1 MKKLNILLSVLLSAF
16 LFTSVQAGSIGVG
29 IAGNIGTISAEGTET
44 EAASGSETENS
55 VRTATAGNNFAYGSA
70 FIEYNFGDSEIF
82 TLGVDYVPG
91 TADVNNKNLSRTDT
105 AASQTEGNDQSGT
118 YTANAEISDHTT
130 YYAELKLTEGFYV
143 KAGFAQVDIVTK
155 DTTTTSGTTGNYP
168 NKTLDAWTYGLGI
181 KGDLGDGNLFYKLE
195 GTYVDYDTFKAT
207 STTSNTVTAN
217 LDGYNGKL
225 AIGMKF

>member
-91 TADVNNKNLSRTDT
+91 TADVNNKNLSRTDVT
-105 AASQTEGNDQSGT
+105 ADGNEANQQDGT
-118 YTANAEISDHTT
+118 RTANAEISDHIT
-130 YYAELKLTEGFYV
+130 YYAELVLVEGFYV
-143 KAGFAQVDIVTK
+143 KAGIAQVDIKTK
-155 DTTTTSGTTGNYP
+155 DSYTTGTYGTYP
-168 NKTLDAWTYGLGI
+168 DKTLDATIFGLGV

-195 GTYVDYDTFKAT
+195 GTYHDYDTFSAT
-207 STTSNTVTAN
+207 STTSNTVSAS

>member
-29 IAGNIGTISAEGTET
+29 IAGNIGTISAEGTEA
-44 EAASGSETENS
+44 EASNSGTENS

-91 TADVNNKNLSRTDT
+91 KADVNNKNLSRTDT
-105 AASQTEGNDQSGT
+105 ASTDSANNDQSGT

-130 YYAELKLTEGFYV
+130 YYAELKLTEAFYV

-195 GTYVDYDTFKAT
+195 GTYVDYDSFKAT